1 MKVSVL
7 IGSRN
12 RPMAL
17 QRCLESVLMQQHS
30 ELEVLILDDASED
43 PIAYQRCIEQ
53 IGDSRVVL
61 TRSEKQLGVA
71 GGRNLLFAQ
80 ASGDIFFVLDDD
92 AVIAG
97 IDTITRLC
105 DIFTTC
111 PEIGIVACQIV
122 EYSSDGKIL
131 RKVPFSR
138 RLLARFPHL
147 AEKPQF
153 VSYFLGGAH
162 GIRRQV
168 IETCGHYHPDL
179 MFGEEELDLAYRVL
193 EHQWQIFYDPKIVV
207 YHYPSPSVIS
217 KSNSLAEE
225 LLHHVKNRIYLA
237 YRYLPLPYLP
247 IHLLIWLIIYSA
259 MAVRAKAPFTL
270 LRGIRAGIQMSQQA
284 QRQPLSRSTIT
295 YLRAHNGRLW
305 Y

>member
-17 QRCLESVLMQQHS
+17 QRCLESVLTQQYT
-30 ELEVLILDDASED
+30 ELEVLVLDDASED
-43 PIAYQRCIEQ
+43 PTAYQRCVEQ
-53 IGDSRVVL
+53 IGDPRVVL
-61 TRSEKQLGVA
+61 IRSEKQLGVA
-71 GGRNLLFAQ
+71 GGRNQLFTQ
-80 ASGDIFFVLDDD
+80 ASGDVFFVLDDD

-97 IDTITRLC
+97 TDTITRLC
-105 DIFTTC
+105 DIFATC
-111 PEIGIVACQIV
+111 PEIGIVACQII
-122 EYSSDGKIL
+122 EYSGDGTVL

-147 AEKPQF
+147 AEKPHF

-168 IETCGHYHPDL
+168 IQTCGSYHPDL

-193 EHQWQIFYDPKIVV
+193 EHRWQIFYDPKIVV

-217 KSNSLAEE
+217 KSDFLAEE

-247 IHLLIWLIIYSA
+247 IHLLIWLTIYSA
-259 MAVRAKAPFTL
+259 MALRARVPFTL
-270 LRGIRAGIQMSQQA
+270 LRGIRAGIQMARQA
-284 QRQPLSRSTIT
+284 QRQPLSRSTIA
-295 YLRAHNGRLW
+295 YLCAHYGRLW